1 MNRVLPVLSKNW
13 RPWFFRAVAILAI
26 IFAAGHSGGFLNQ
39 QEGALAALNWGVFG
53 AIVAGL
59 ALWGGMYMFSAHG
72 DRWGLAI
79 ALAAAVADGF
89 MAYGWFKATNATVS
103 PVILAVW
110 PPLLA
115 VLAGIIE
122 GRIARRMEQ
131 ERDTEAEKDKEA
143 ERRLREKLAVMEM
156 KAKLRQEAPPQTV
169 IVQRSVVH
177 REHEH
182 EPRTPEPIGDNERAL
197 LELLEQN
204 GGQGTVRGLAEQ
216 FKMSVGKVHGLLAEN
231 GWQTTGKGQWS
242 RNGATNK
249 D

>member
-1 MNRVLPVLSKNW
+1 MSALLDALSRNW
-13 RPWFFRAVAILAI
+13 RSWFFRGVAILAI

-39 QEGALAALNWGVFG
+39 QEGALSALNWGTFG

-79 ALAAAVADGF
+79 ALAAAIADGF
-89 MAYGWFKATNATVS
+89 MAYGWFMETNATVS
-103 PVILAVW
+103 PIILAVW

-122 GRIARRMEQ
+122 GRIARRMER
-131 ERDTEAEKDKEA
+131 ERDTQDEKDKEA
-143 ERRLREKLAVMEM
+143 ERKLREKLAVMEM
-156 KAKLRQEAPPQTV
+156 RAKLKQEATPV
-169 IVQRSVVH
+169 VVVQAPVH
-177 REHEH
+177 VQREHER
-182 EPRTPEPIGDNERAL
+182 EQRTPEPIGDSERAL

-204 GGQGTVRGLAEQ
+204 GGQGTVRDMADQ
-216 FKMSVGKVHGLLAEN
+216 FQMSVGKVHGLLAAN
-231 GWQTTGKGQWS
+231 GWQSIGKGQWS
-242 RNGATNK
+242 RNGNNK